1 MSLTTM
7 WLILCGLCLIIEI
20 FTVSFLMFFPGVG
33 AFFAFLAGL
42 LGATIPV
49 QCIIFAVS
57 SALMIIF
64 IRPLVTKLFKTRDTA
79 MNSSA
84 LIGKKGIV
92 LKDIKG
98 DDKVGQVKVAG
109 EIWSAICEE
118 GVFIEKDSKII
129 VLAISGVKL
138 VVKEISNKE
147 V

>member
-1 MSLTTM
+1 MSYTTL
-7 WLILCGLCLIIEI
+7 WLIVCGVCLITEI

-33 AFFAFLAGL
+33 AFLAFLAAL
-42 LGATIPV
+42 LGASITV
-49 QCIIFAVS
+49 QSIIFVVS

-64 IRPLVTKLFKTRDTA
+64 IRPLVTKFFKTKDVK
-79 MNSSA
+79 MNSDA

-98 DDKVGQVKVAG
+98 TEKVGQVKVSG
-109 EIWSAICEE
+109 EVWSAVTEE
-118 GVFIEKDSKII
+118 DKEILKDSKIT

-138 VVKEISNKE
+138 IVKE

>member
-33 AFFAFLAGL
+33 AFFAFLAAL
-42 LGATIPV
+42 LGATVPV
-49 QCIIFAVS
+49 QGIIFAVS
-57 SALMIIF
+57 STLMIVF

-79 MNSSA
+79 MNSNA
-84 LIGKKGIV
+84 LIGKNGIV

-98 DDKVGQVKVAG
+98 DEKIGQVKVAG

-118 GVFIEKDSKII
+118 DVFIEKGSKIT

-138 VVKEISNKE
+138 VVKEISDKE

>member
-1 MSLTTM
+1 MSPITM
-7 WLILCGLCLIIEI
+7 WLILCGLCLIVEI

-33 AFFAFLAGL
+33 AFFAFIAAL
-42 LGATIPV
+42 LGASATV

-64 IRPLVTKLFKTRDTA
+64 VRPLVTKLFKTRDTA
-79 MNSSA
+79 MNSNA
-84 LIGKKGIV
+84 LIGKNGVV

-98 DDKVGQVKVAG
+98 DEKVGQVKVAG

-118 GVFIEKDSKII
+118 GTVISKDSKIT

-138 VVKEISNKE
+138 IVKEISE
-147 V
+147 

>member
-33 AFFAFLAGL
+33 AFFAFVAAL
-42 LGATIPV
+42 LGANITV

-57 SALMIIF
+57 SALMILF
-64 IRPLVTKLFKTRDTA
+64 IRPLVTKLFKTKDVA
-79 MNSSA
+79 MNSNA
-84 LIGKKGIV
+84 LIGKTGVV

-98 DDKVGQVKVAG
+98 DDKIGQVKVAG
-109 EIWSAICEE
+109 EIWSAVCREDQ
-118 GVFIEKDSKII
+118 FIAKDSKIT

-138 VVKEISNKE
+138 VVEEFSE
-147 V
+147 